1 MIRYSV
7 VLIAVL
13 EMACSSEHAPGHGR
27 NDGGAGVAGSL
38 ENQVADWDQVR
49 TRFSVLTTI
58 AGRGESDDG
67 NEWQESFEAG
77 LATDAELSRPHM
89 AMADGLGNVYIADKE
104 SHGIR
109 QVTLDGRI
117 HTVAGTNASG
127 DASDEGVE
135 ARQGA
140 LSSPNGIWVQPDGT
154 FYILDL
160 GNAKVRR
167 VTPDGIMSTF
177 ITMEGLST
185 GRGLWVAVDE
195 SEALI
200 AAGTELLSWTS
211 ADGVRTL
218 ASGFGSLGMVLRTA
232 DGRIL
237 VGDRGGMR
245 VFEVLADGTKT
256 VVAGNGRADESFVDG
271 AKATETALDEP
282 RAIWP
287 YAGGILVGLHD
298 GCKIIYVDGEGF
310 AHLMLQGSSS
320 SHSGDGAPYD
330 PSAKT
335 IGEMRSITVNSQGD
349 IIFVENDVG
358 YVRQLSAAL

>member
-1 MIRYSV
+1 MLRYAVVSIAV
-7 VLIAVL
+7 VL
-13 EMACSSEHAPGHGR
+13 MACSTEHAMG
-27 NDGGAGVAGSL
+27 DATTGGAGLAGQS
-38 ENQVADWDQVR
+38 EHQGADWDQVR
-49 TRFSVLTTI
+49 TSFSILTTI
-58 AGRGESDDG
+58 AGQGESDNG
-67 NEWQESFEAG
+67 NEWQERFEAG

-89 AMADGLGNVYIADKE
+89 AMADGQGNVYIADKE

-117 HTVAGTNASG
+117 HTVAGTNVSG
-127 DASDEGVE
+127 DALDDGVD
-135 ARQGA
+135 ARKGA
-140 LSSPNGIWVQPDGT
+140 LSDPNGIWVQPDGT
-154 FYILDL
+154 LYILDL

-167 VTPDGIMSTF
+167 VTPDGIMSTL
-177 ITMEGLST
+177 IELQSLST

-200 AAGTELLSWTS
+200 AAGSELLSWTAS
-211 ADGVRTL
+211 DGVRTL
-218 ASGFGSLGMVLRTA
+218 ASGFGSLGMVLKTP

-245 VFEVLADGTKT
+245 VYEVHADGKKT
-256 VVAGNGRADESFVDG
+256 AMAGNGGAEESFVDG
-271 AKATETALDEP
+271 AKATETAFDEP

-287 YAGGILVGLHD
+287 YAGGILVGLHN
-298 GCKIIYVDGEGF
+298 GCKIIYVDSEGF

-330 PSAKT
+330 PSVKT
-335 IGEMRSITVNSQGD
+335 IGEMRSVTVTSHGD

-358 YVRQLSAAL
+358 YVRQLSAVP